1 MSDSES
7 VESDV
12 ETVTMSK
19 SAKFH
24 LVNNRVKKYE
34 NFTDQEWEEITE
46 DISRSVPSEVVAIYY
61 NRINNGGDSLWDNPN
76 FESVLTQF
84 NKESDIIKNP
94 FPVSDC
100 SEPCPKDGCG
110 SMRTLVYEKQTRSAD
125 EPMTTYIFCGE
136 CGKTSRN

>member
-12 ETVTMSK
+12 ETVTM
-19 SAKFH
+19 
-24 LVNNRVKKYE
+24 YE

-46 DISRSVPSEVVAIYY
+46 DISRSVPSEVVAIHY

-136 CGKTSRN
+136 GGKTSRN